1 MKKYPA
7 EGGNFFFVWE
17 GGSGKKQWNISWI
30 WQVPKWCWC
39 KNFPG
44 KKLHFLPLICE
55 ISLKNVMKNCKI
67 CLQYIIII
75 LHIGL
80 NTCICSKMP
89 NNANIL
95 YQKVVSLRIHAFMQK
110 IVQKSGWLWS
120 HVRKKLRC
128 WRKWGVGP
136 QNLQEIF

>member
-1 MKKYPA
+1 MR
-7 EGGNFFFVWE
+7 
-17 GGSGKKQWNISWI
+17 NISWI
-30 WQVPKWCWC
+30 WVPKWCWC
-39 KNFPG
+39 KFFHGN
-44 KKLHFLPLICE
+44 KIHFLPLICE

-110 IVQKSGWLWS
+110 IIQKSGWLLS
-120 HVRKKLRC
+120 HVRKKLRY
-128 WRKWGVGP
+128 WRKRGWFP
-136 QNLQEIF
+136 EICRNFFEILEKMCG